1 MSKETNL
8 RDTLLVHSSVKHGPG
23 YSSRVL
29 ALEEQGFGLAI
40 LESENLAVTADVELA
55 LSSSMDVSNVLL
67 PSLDASMCAFQKI
80 SGTLFH
86 ERCGVDDCFLE
97 HLTDLARV
105 DLGGAEGIVVGTHL
119 GRLMLYLVVK
129 WWLLG
134 FELMPQSLMSGSM
147 ARLVNCGLGNAKTH
161 G

>member
-67 PSLDASMCAFQKI
+67 PSLDASMCAFQKSQGRFSMKGAGLMI
-80 SGTLFH
+80 A
-86 ERCGVDDCFLE
+86 FLN
-97 HLTDLARV
+97 
-105 DLGGAEGIVVGTHL
+105 I
-119 GRLMLYLVVK
+119 
-129 WWLLG
+129 
-134 FELMPQSLMSGSM
+134 
-147 ARLVNCGLGNAKTH
+147 
-161 G
+161 